1 MTSLKIC
8 GLSQADDA
16 LLAAELGADFL
27 GFVFVP
33 GVRRQLSEERAK
45 AIIQEYRGR
54 MSGGGPRL
62 VGLFANQTVADV
74 NRTVGICGLDLAQLC
89 GDEPPEF
96 WEQVEAPIIR
106 QIKVREEASR
116 DETVATV
123 MRNIDEVVSRGHM
136 ALLDSHERGSLGG
149 TGLTF
154 DWSIAAEVA
163 SHSDFLLAGGLTPDN
178 VDTAIEAVSPWGV
191 DVSSGVETNGSER
204 RKEDRCLCRAG
215 ASDRLTA
222 R

>member
-8 GLSQADDA
+8 GLSRADDA
-16 LLAAELGADFL
+16 VLAAELGADFV

-33 GVRRQLSEERAK
+33 GVRRQLSEERAR

-54 MSGGGPRL
+54 MSSGGPRL

-74 NRTVGICGLDLAQLC
+74 NRIIGVCDLDLAQLC

-96 WEQVEAPIIR
+96 WEQVDAPIIR
-106 QIKVREEASR
+106 QIKVREQAYREA
-116 DETVATV
+116 TVATV
-123 MRNIDEVVSRGHM
+123 IREVDEVVSRGHL
-136 ALLDSHERGSLGG
+136 ALLDKHERGSLGG

-163 SHSDFLLAGGLTPDN
+163 RHSDFLLAGGLTPDN
-178 VDTAIEAVSPWGV
+178 VDTAIEAVHPWGV
-191 DVSSGVETNGSER
+191 DVSSGVETNGAKDPKKIAAFAER
-204 RKEDRCLCRAG
+204 VRRA
-215 ASDRLTA
+215 A
-222 R
+222 

>member
-1 MTSLKIC
+1 M
-8 GLSQADDA
+8 
-16 LLAAELGADFL
+16 
-27 GFVFVP
+27 
-33 GVRRQLSEERAK
+33 
-45 AIIQEYRGR
+45 
-54 MSGGGPRL
+54 
-62 VGLFANQTVADV
+62 ADV

-163 SHSDFLLAGGLTPDN
+163 SHSDFLLAG
-178 VDTAIEAVSPWGV
+178 V
-191 DVSSGVETNGSER
+191 
-204 RKEDRCLCRAG
+204 
-215 ASDRLTA
+215 
-222 R
+222 